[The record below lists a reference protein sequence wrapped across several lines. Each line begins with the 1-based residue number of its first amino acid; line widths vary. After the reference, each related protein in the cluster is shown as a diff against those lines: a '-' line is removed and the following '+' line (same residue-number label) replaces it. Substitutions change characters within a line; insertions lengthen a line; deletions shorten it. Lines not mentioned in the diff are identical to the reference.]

1 MWDSQSSR
9 GDRRVCAP
17 TYPRPLTRVTF
28 MQGRS
33 GCCCVGW
40 EGWARTND
48 NAVHSRA
55 LYRLSYSP
63 MFCFSAGSR
72 YCFGMGSERVA
83 EDMKRTKKSRETPDP
98 HQVFNHGLRF
108 LTTDQAVRRIFGG
121 DPNWSP
127 VIAPPTMVL
136 SAFASELLL
145 KCLLIIETG
154 EAPDNIHELH
164 TLFGKLK
171 HKTKRHIE
179 EIWDAECRGKIE
191 GLAKLQ
197 GVVLRKIG
205 SHRPRSFV
213 TCRTASE
220 KVFCPNM
227 PNTKGVVASHAP
239 SRMVRKCTHSMSK
252 CIRRMCLA
260 CSRIIS

>member
-154 EAPDNIHELH
+154 EAPDNIHEF
-164 TLFGKLK
+164 TLSLESSNIRQSDTSKKSGMQNVAA
-171 HKTKRHIE
+171 R
-179 EIWDAECRGKIE
+179 
-191 GLAKLQ
+191 
-197 GVVLRKIG
+197 LRA
-205 SHRPRSFV
+205 SPSYRASCCARSGP
-213 TCRTASE
+213 T
-220 KVFCPNM
+220 
-227 PNTKGVVASHAP
+227 GHAL
-239 SRMVRKCTHSMSK
+239 S
-252 CIRRMCLA
+252 
-260 CSRIIS
+260 